1 MTFNV
6 MVVILAT
13 VIRQVQEKKAAR
25 WERSKTT
32 SICKWHNLLY
42 KNSKEF
48 KEKIQLLGLINEF
61 LEKLQN
67 ARLIYKNQLYFYNLI
82 DNLKMILRK

>member
-1 MTFNV
+1 MTFKV

-25 WERSKTT
+25 WEISKTI
-32 SICKWHNLLY
+32 SICKWHNLLD

-48 KEKIQLLGLINEF
+48 NEK
-61 LEKLQN
+61 
-67 ARLIYKNQLYFYNLI
+67 YNYYE
-82 DNLKMILRK
+82 